1 MTRLNLPELYAILDV
16 NTAIKHHWKPLEL
29 ARAYLAG
36 GAKLLQVRSERVGSA
51 GFLDLCDAMVEE
63 GHRSE
68 AMVIAN
74 DRVDVAVLSGSDGV
88 HVGQSDLPVTAVRFV
103 IGARSIVGLST
114 HTTEQVDAA
123 LQETVSY
130 IAVGPVF
137 STSTK
142 LTNDKPVGLE
152 LVRYAARRADGIPI
166 VAIGGI
172 TLDSAPGVINAG
184 ASSVAVVSDLLVGGD
199 PEGRVRDYIAA
210 LERELAYHYK
220 CEALSA
226 WKKS

>member
-1 MTRLNLPELYAILDV
+1 MTRLNLPGLYAILDV
-16 NTAIKHHWKPLEL
+16 NTAIEHHWEPLEL
-29 ARAYLAG
+29 ARTYLAG
-36 GAKLLQVRSERVGSA
+36 GARLLQVRSERVGSA
-51 GFLDLCDAMVEE
+51 GLLVLCDAMVEE

-68 AMVIAN
+68 AMIIAN

-88 HVGQSDLPVTAVRFV
+88 HVGQSDLPVMAVRSV
-103 IGARSIVGLST
+103 IGDRSIVGLST

-123 LQETVSY
+123 LQEPVSY

-142 LTNDKPVGLE
+142 FTNYKPVGLE
-152 LVRYAARRADGIPI
+152 LVRYAARRADGVPI

-172 TLDSAPGVINAG
+172 TLDSAPGVMNAG

-199 PEGRVRDYIAA
+199 PEGRVRGYIAA
-210 LERELAYHYK
+210 LGR
-220 CEALSA
+220 
-226 WKKS
+226 